1 MLFAEFVSVLIKFL
15 NLSRK
20 EKRDTYQ
27 RKRKRKDSG
36 NIL

>member
-20 EKRDTYQ
+20 EKRYLS
-27 RKRKRKDSG
+27 KKEKKKG
-36 NIL
+36 